1 MIMALLENVTF
12 VVSFHFV
19 FFLGKL
25 EPWLPMV
32 DGGMAGFFEL
42 SRQKLGPCESA
53 ALARSA
59 E

>member
-12 VVSFHFV
+12 VVSFHVV
-19 FFLGKL
+19 FFFVGKL
-25 EPWLPMV
+25 EPWLTV